1 MFSSKCHSIIVS
13 CNYPSLPPLP
23 KTLTLISRSQLPLN
37 PKTLIPASFL
47 LPRARALSS
56 RVADS
61 PQISRGSVPRSDVA
75 SPIEEKENSPHI
87 SRGSVPRSDVESPIV
102 EKERGGGAGRNGD
115 GGGGGGGSGNGS
127 DWTTSLLLFGLWAGL
142 MYYVFRMAPDQTPY
156 RDMYFL
162 QKLLNLKGDD
172 GFRMNE
178 VLVALWYI
186 MGLWPLVYSM
196 LLIPTGR
203 SSKTKIPVWP
213 FLVLSCVGGAYALIP
228 YFVLW
233 KPPPPPVNEDGVNRW
248 PLNFLESRI
257 TAGVTLAAGLGL
269 IAYAGFAGED
279 NWREFYQYLRES
291 KFIHVTCIDFS
302 LLYAFSP
309 FWVYNDMTARRW

>member
-1 MFSSKCHSIIVS
+1 
-13 CNYPSLPPLP
+13 
-23 KTLTLISRSQLPLN
+23 
-37 PKTLIPASFL
+37 
-47 LPRARALSS
+47 
-56 RVADS
+56 
-61 PQISRGSVPRSDVA
+61 
-75 SPIEEKENSPHI
+75 
-87 SRGSVPRSDVESPIV
+87 
-102 EKERGGGAGRNGD
+102 
-115 GGGGGGGSGNGS
+115 
-127 DWTTSLLLFGLWAGL
+127 
-142 MYYVFRMAPDQTPY
+142 
-156 RDMYFL
+156 
-162 QKLLNLKGDD
+162 
-172 GFRMNE
+172 MNE

-233 KPPPPPVNEDGVNRW
+233 KPPPPPVSEDEVNRW

-309 FWVYNDMTARRW
+309 FWVYNDMTARRWMRKGSWLLPLALIPFVVPSKIEDLRSHRGSLLAAANEEMHLLLDAKTCFRRSCHVESELRPVGARALLFGRGWWSPTSRQVKRERSPSLRHRKSNISPTRNSSTFTSSTVKFHLFSYS